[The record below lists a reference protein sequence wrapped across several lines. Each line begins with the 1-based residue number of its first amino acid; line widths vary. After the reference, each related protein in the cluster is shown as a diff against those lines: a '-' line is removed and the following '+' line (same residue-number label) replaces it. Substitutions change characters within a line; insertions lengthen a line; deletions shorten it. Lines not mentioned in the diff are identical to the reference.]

1 MRKEARTE
9 AEKAHFTA
17 AAQEHKQGVFSDRAV
32 GRRLMFISENSTR
45 QGEGYSPEHGVLYL
59 SLDGMDQVSWVQNI
73 FHQTMFL
80 FLCMDNPSNSTH
92 RLKESTIKLFR
103 DTHVHACILY
113 THVYTCMHTLPT
125 FLQKHKGSAC

>member
-45 QGEGYSPEHGVLYL
+45 QGEGYSL
-59 SLDGMDQVSWVQNI
+59 SMG
-73 FHQTMFL
+73 
-80 FLCMDNPSNSTH
+80 C
-92 RLKESTIKLFR
+92 
-103 DTHVHACILY
+103 CI
-113 THVYTCMHTLPT
+113 
-125 FLQKHKGSAC
+125 